1 MVDTIVDYNAL
12 ESPAPAPGHRRG
24 DPVARLVLI
33 TIACGLALAPV
44 QQRPTF
50 RSNSLTVYIYA
61 TVQGKDGRL
70 VTDLTRD
77 DFQIL
82 DDGRPRPLAVFDN
95 TPQDITLAAMF
106 DMSNSMAKHH
116 GRIQEAAGALVRAL
130 WPADR
135 ARIGSFGIE
144 AAISP
149 FITSDKAVLLRVV
162 NEELRPGGPTPLWH
176 ATELAMTALAGEP
189 GRRVILLFTDGDDSG
204 FLAPGSRGKVRTL
217 AEAGSFM
224 IYAVGLQGNGM
235 ADDMR
240 ALVDATGGGRF
251 LVGRDD
257 DLGATFARVVEELH
271 HQYVLGFSTDVL
283 DGRSHNLTVKTTRPG
298 TNVRARQKYL
308 ARRP

>member
-1 MVDTIVDYNAL
+1 M
-12 ESPAPAPGHRRG
+12 
-24 DPVARLVLI
+24 ARLVLL

-50 RSNSLTVYIYA
+50 RSASLTVYIYA

-116 GRIQEAAGALVRAL
+116 ARIRDAAGALVRAL

-149 FITSDKAVLLRVV
+149 FITNDKTALLRVV
-162 NEELRPGGPTPLWH
+162 DEELWPGGPTPLWH
-176 ATELAMTALAGEP
+176 ATELAMSALAEEP
-189 GRRVILLFTDGDDSG
+189 GRRVVLLFTDGKDSG
-204 FLAPGSRGKVRTL
+204 LFVPGSQRKTGRL
-217 AEAGSFM
+217 AEAGGFM
-224 IYAVGLQGNGM
+224 FYAVGLKGNDM
-235 ADDMR
+235 ADEMR
-240 ALVDATGGGRF
+240 SLVDATGGGRF
-251 LVGRDD
+251 LVGKDD
-257 DLGATFARVVEELH
+257 DLGATFEHVVEELH

-298 TNVRARQKYL
+298 TKVRARKNYI
-308 ARRP
+308 ASRS